1 MVIGLDLGAKHGENG
16 TRRIEGW
23 SCAASGCE
31 AMSFFVLLLYD
42 FKAAVKMV
50 SKLVEELAVV
60 GIWDMVI
67 VQ

>member
-1 MVIGLDLGAKHGENG
+1 MALEESQD
-16 TRRIEGW
+16 W
-23 SCAASGCE
+23 SCAASGWE
-31 AMSFFVLLLYD
+31 AISFFVFLLYD

-50 SKLVEELAVV
+50 SKLMEEVEAG